1 MKFKLVE
8 SQELHEDRTFLNLE
22 TRKHLVKEIKK
33 LQLGDNYT
41 TAARP
46 GQTSLKKFLC
56 ALYGITSSKD
66 ITVHHIN
73 LDYTDYRPDNICLVK
88 TREHNSAHNSCLTS
102 AIEKVVQNKGILK
115 KKDIHDLKDVDFSDE
130 EISEIYYHY
139 FESMQIWLQG
149 NALDTGKIT
158 VS

>member
-8 SQELHEDRTFLNLE
+8 STSLHEGRTFLNSE
-22 TRKHLVKEIKK
+22 TKKYLVDEIKK
-33 LQLGDNYT
+33 LQLGDHYT
-41 TAARP
+41 TSARP

-56 ALYGITSSKD
+56 ALYGIASSKD

-73 LDYTDYRPDNICLVK
+73 LDYTDYTPANICLVK
-88 TREHNSAHNSCLTS
+88 THEHNSAHNRCLTS
-102 AIEKVVQNKGILK
+102 AIQKVVQDKGIVK
-115 KKDIHDLKDVDFSDE
+115 KKDIHDLKGVDFSDK

-139 FESMQIWLQG
+139 FESMQIWLQE